1 MEERFG
7 DVARRASKLLY
18 LVPSVLVQEGFK
30 TDILADTIDQF
41 KDDIPSPHLI
51 ESEIDNWRCTYLNL
65 PKDKVPT
72 TIAGAIK
79 EIDAVNFPNVFV
91 MLKLVATF
99 PITPCEC
106 ERSFSTMRRLK
117 SWLRSSMD
125 TERLGALALMN
136 AHYNHEVSYTRAS
149 DLFFQLFPR
158 KLEKTNLVF

>member
-18 LVPSVLVQEGFK
+18 LVPSVLIQEGFK

-99 PITPCEC
+99 PITSCEC
-106 ERSFSTMRRLK
+106 ERAFSTIMRRLK
-117 SWLRSSMD
+117 SWLQSSMV
-125 TERLGALALMN
+125 TERL
-136 AHYNHEVSYTRAS
+136 
-149 DLFFQLFPR
+149 
-158 KLEKTNLVF
+158 